1 MNDRPRTPLLYR
13 KPLVKLSGEA
23 LMGAR
28 GYGIDEAALSRIAA
42 DLACTVAL
50 GCRPALVVGGG
61 NIYRGIAGAA
71 RGMDRVAADYLGML
85 ATIMNALALQH
96 ALKAAGVRAEIFS
109 GLPAPSVCRT
119 YHWIEAREA
128 AECGVIPIFAG
139 GTGNPF
145 FTTDTA
151 ATLRAAELG
160 CDAVLKATNIDGVY
174 TADPKSDPG
183 AARFDRLTF
192 TEALARGLKV
202 MDGAAIALA
211 RDNGL
216 PIVVFSLHE
225 KGAIASVLRGEAVCT
240 IISDD
245 EAAAG
250 SGAVGA
256 T

>member
-13 KPLVKLSGEA
+13 KPLIKLSGDA

-28 GYGIDEAALSRIAA
+28 GHGIDETALGRIVS
-42 DLACTVAL
+42 DLAAAYAL

-61 NIYRGIAGAA
+61 NIFRGIAGVAQ
-71 RGMDRVAADYLGML
+71 GMDRVAADYMGML
-85 ATIMNALALQH
+85 ATIMNGLALQH
-96 ALKAAGVRAEIFS
+96 VLTREGLRAEVFS

-119 YHWIEAREA
+119 YHWLEARAA
-128 AECGVIPIFAG
+128 AESGAIPIFAG

-151 ATLRAAELG
+151 AALRAAELG
-160 CDAVLKATNIDGVY
+160 CDALLKATNIDGVY
-174 TADPKSDPG
+174 SADPKSDPR
-183 AARFDRLTF
+183 ASRFDRLTF
-192 TEALARGLKV
+192 TEALAQGLKV

-211 RDNGL
+211 RDNKL

-245 EAAAG
+245 EVPAG
-250 SGAVGA
+250 S
-256 T
+256 